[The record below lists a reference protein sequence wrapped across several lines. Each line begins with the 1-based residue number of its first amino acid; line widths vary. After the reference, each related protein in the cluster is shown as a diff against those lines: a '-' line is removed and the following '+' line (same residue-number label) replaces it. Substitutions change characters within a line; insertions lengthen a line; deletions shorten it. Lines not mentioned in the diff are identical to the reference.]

1 MLFMSKRRLHGYV
14 ILTASNDLYD
24 KIMKV
29 NIREDII
36 VITFVTHED
45 EYCFCFFL
53 SHTHTVLQTP
63 VGAKEA
69 AEPPYTLTF

>member
-1 MLFMSKRRLHGYV
+1 
-14 ILTASNDLYD
+14 
-24 KIMKV
+24 MKV